1 MSSGFCERTFE
12 EVDMNLDVYPK
23 AVAHGVH
30 SLNLESL
37 RYFFEP
43 DATEVNGIPNVNL
56 NYSVPNPIQ
65 NDVTLAG
72 YDTSLER

>member
-1 MSSGFCERTFE
+1 MSSDFCERALE
-12 EVDMNLDVYPK
+12 EVDMNLEVYPK

-37 RYFFEP
+37 RQFFEP
-43 DATEVNGIPNVNL
+43 DANEDNSIPNVNL
-56 NYSVPNPIQ
+56 NYSVPNPVQ
-65 NDVTLAG
+65 DHVTLSG